1 MSAKKAKL
9 NLDFGHGGISM
20 NFAKANDIQPRNG
33 VESDWDVGTLCFN
46 TEEFEDFTEISHNKI
61 DDVRIKTIAGFINKT
76 ISEWQREN
84 GYDFDPLMEI
94 TISAA
99 FFDVLSFPYSL
110 EFSESKDIT
119 ENDMRKIEECKRP
132 EKMFQIPI
140 PDEKIKS
147 LTSPYFT
154 ILTDK
159 GTVLR
164 LLDPIANA
172 DNRKTRNLGF
182 NAYFITKHPMLSRLL
197 EVMKEDGDKIN
208 VSLSCEMEFRA
219 LAYKRERES
228 KTALIHITDFISE
241 FSVWENSV
249 LKYLNKKET
258 GFRTLKEAIWR
269 LCLCYH
275 RNPNLTEQDFEL
287 TQKNEYMQRFHSI
300 VINAEISDDSKDF
313 LSADDCGGLLEHVS
327 CLLESE
333 TEESIKYSR
342 LDLPGKNRS
351 KTGLTLSNY
360 VLCYFAREAI
370 RGLLLE
376 IKRTIY
382 ADDFCTP
389 ESIIVECPLPLR
401 GIEKL
406 INEVFEIPARRA
418 FVKWDDEIRGDL
430 SSSGVG
436 ALQSLIANN
445 AMEKKSTSRLPSFWE
460 RLFS

>member
-46 TEEFEDFTEISHNKI
+46 TEEFEDFPEISHNKI
-61 DDVRIKTIAGFINKT
+61 DDARIKIIAGFINKT

-84 GYDFDPLMEI
+84 GYDFDTLMEI

-110 EFSESKDIT
+110 EFSELKDIT
-119 ENDMRKIEECKRP
+119 ENDMKKIMECKRP
-132 EKMFQIPI
+132 ERMFQIPI

-154 ILTDK
+154 ILTEKDTVSRHPNPIDK
-159 GTVLR
+159 
-164 LLDPIANA
+164 
-172 DNRKTRNLGF
+172 KTRNLGF

-208 VSLSCEMEFRA
+208 VSLSCEMEFGA
-219 LAYKRERES
+219 LANKKEKEG
-228 KTALIHITDFISE
+228 KTALIHITDFMSE
-241 FSVWENSV
+241 FSVWENSE

-258 GFRTLKEAIWR
+258 GFKTLKEAIWR

-275 RNPNLTEQDFEL
+275 KNPSLTEQDFEL
-287 TQKNEYMQRFHSI
+287 TQKSEYMQRFHNM
-300 VINAEISDDSKDF
+300 VMNAEISDDSKEF
-313 LSADDCGGLLEHVS
+313 LSADDCFGLLEYVS
-327 CLLESE
+327 CVLESE

-351 KTGLTLSNY
+351 KTGLTISNY

-376 IKRTIY
+376 IKRIIY
-382 ADDFCTP
+382 NDDFCRP
-389 ESIIVECPLPLR
+389 EFIIVECSLPLK
-401 GIEKL
+401 GVEKL

-418 FVKWDDEIRGDL
+418 LIKWDGEIRSDL
-430 SSSGVG
+430 PSSGIG
-436 ALQSLIANN
+436 ALKSLIASNV
-445 AMEKKSTSRLPSFWE
+445 ADKKKTSKFPSFWE
-460 RLFS
+460 KLFS

>member
-1 MSAKKAKL
+1 MSAKRAKL

-33 VESDWDVGTLCFN
+33 VESDWNVGTLCFN
-46 TEEFEDFTEISHNKI
+46 TEEFEDFPGISHNRI
-61 DDVRIKTIAGFINKT
+61 DDARIKVIAGFINKT

-84 GYDFDPLMEI
+84 GYDFDSLMEI
-94 TISAA
+94 TVSAA

-119 ENDMRKIEECKRP
+119 ENDMKKIEECKQP

-154 ILTDK
+154 ILTEKDV
-159 GTVLR
+159 VLR
-164 LLDPIANA
+164 LSDPI
-172 DNRKTRNLGF
+172 NRKTRSLGF

-208 VSLSCEMEFRA
+208 VSLSCEMEFRT
-219 LAYKRERES
+219 LASKREKEG
-228 KTALIHITDFISE
+228 KIALIHITDFMSE
-241 FSVWENSV
+241 FSIWENSE

-258 GFRTLKEAIWR
+258 GFRMLKEAVWR

-275 RNPNLTEQDFEL
+275 RNPSLTEQDFEL
-287 TQKNEYMQRFHSI
+287 TQRFEYMQRFHNM
-300 VINAEISDDSKDF
+300 VMNAEISDDSKEF
-313 LSADDCGGLLEHVS
+313 LSADDCYNLLEDVS
-327 CLLESE
+327 CVLESE

-342 LDLPGKNRS
+342 LDLPGKGRS
-351 KTGLTLSNY
+351 KTGLTVSNY
-360 VLCYFAREAI
+360 VLSYFAREAV
-370 RGLLLE
+370 RSLLLE

-382 ADDFCTP
+382 IDDFCRP
-389 ESIIVECPLPLR
+389 DSIIVECSLPLK
-401 GIEKL
+401 GVEKL
-406 INEVFEIPARRA
+406 VNEVFELPARRA
-418 FVKWDDEIRGDL
+418 LVKWDDEIRGDL
-430 SSSGVG
+430 SSSGAG
-436 ALQSLIANN
+436 ALQSLIASNT
-445 AMEKKSTSRLPSFWE
+445 ADKKKTSKFPSFLE